1 MRQITFLTRI
11 LLVTIFSISTLG
23 SFARDVKTT
32 EAYENAEWDCM
43 IFRLDHSINYQIVG
57 QKTYSDGSVM
67 LLLTEPAEHVTLRK
81 LNQVFSKYD
90 VSYHVDTHSTRMGYD
105 GWLRD
110 AIICLDKFEGETQ
123 KAITSDLFNLLYGTD
138 YKACYLDLN
147 KSFRHPYFHKN
158 LNIHVSS
165 EELKNWFISKEE
177 ELTDIERGT
186 ITTLPKLLKSEGD
199 EQRLL
204 MSSKSGFVVWLIDKE
219 NLQESVFNIKARK
232 FSLDSDLVL
241 GAIAYGNKVA
251 IIGRERIA
259 PLYILPPMR
268 TETLK
273 ILVSTDKK
281 ELSQSYERNNIFAGK
296 LRSNWDY
303 APILLSEELWHTEY
317 GSMLNVTDQML
328 KSWSENGDIRYDGFK
343 YSRPIDWAFEV
354 GAHRD
359 LEAST
364 LTYNWNTA
372 GAGYVIEATD
382 NDEYSYYAVNRT
394 GSLPVSYIPGS
405 TNNVTETDSI
415 YLAEELAYDFFSNLS
430 SPELVKVVQYVSMY
444 QIFSNFDIHLPLPN
458 TKYDQVVSAEANELR
473 LYTILDSLANFK
485 LENIDS
491 ETILEYDPAITQY
504 KKIVYRFNAYKDR
517 VNRQSYPE
525 EDKQEYYSFFDYKR
539 NRIINEVDSLS
550 KYLSK
555 YKDSYIFKESKLSA
569 AFEVLKEG
577 FKDIYS
583 PEFLKRV
590 NAKGTPFLKRVS
602 HYMLNPREMD
612 LMYIVNHPDSIT
624 DELYS
629 QWVAYNLTD
638 QNSTI
643 LEYANILGLASLED
657 CKDEYVK
664 ENTSKSNFWIKCPT
678 IVQSINSTDSINAV
692 GGHNL
697 DSKITPVRIDET
709 LKAGQCRVDVV
720 EGKKV
725 IFISSTDRVRITP
738 DFLRQVERTGYS
750 GVHTFEKPAPTMR
763 AKEDVASLVE
773 PTRTDRCF
781 NEVDHMTI
789 SISEESGNLYT
800 TLHGERIEG
809 TDDVIR
815 IVQEYANNKS
825 DKNPKHITFEIESE
839 DMVHAIID
847 RTNTMLTRG
856 DVTKI
861 QNSSHLI
868 DKTKLK
874 KQKDGYTY
882 VLVPIEN
889 STIQAKSSTHG
900 FKVPTSK
907 VNAFVEA
914 LKEYFL
920 ESPSKIFNRLHLL
933 RKLKKSNIGQD
944 EIQEFLDYNNVA
956 LIFDGNINRIYY
968 VEYI

>member
-1 MRQITFLTRI
+1 MRQITVLTRI
-11 LLVTIFSISTLG
+11 LLITIFSISTLG

-67 LLLTEPAEHVTLRK
+67 LLLTEPAEHVTLKK
-81 LNQVFSKYD
+81 LNQVFAKYD
-90 VSYHVDTHSTRMGYD
+90 VSYHVDTLSTRMGYD

-165 EELKNWFISKEE
+165 EELKDWFISKEE

-204 MSSKSGFVVWLIDKE
+204 MSSKSGFVVWLIDKN
-219 NLQESVFNIKARK
+219 NLKESEFNIKARK

-259 PLYILPPMR
+259 PLHVLPPMR

-273 ILVSTDKK
+273 ILISTEKK

-296 LRSNWDY
+296 LQSKWDY
-303 APILLSEELWHTEY
+303 APILLSDELWHTEY

-343 YSRPIDWAFEV
+343 YSHPIDWAFEV

-405 TNNVTETDSI
+405 TKNVTETDSI

-444 QIFSNFDIHLPLPN
+444 QIFSNFDIHLPLHN
-458 TKYDQVVSAEANELR
+458 TKYDQVVSTDANEKR
-473 LYTILDSLANFK
+473 LYTILDSLTNFK
-485 LENIDS
+485 LEDTDF
-491 ETILEYDPAITQY
+491 ETISERDSAVTQY
-504 KKIVYRFNAYKDR
+504 EKIVYHYGFSKKLVHILSDT
-517 VNRQSYPE
+517 E
-525 EDKQEYYSFFDYKR
+525 EEKQIYTLYYDSERD
-539 NRIINEVDSLS
+539 RIISEIDSLS
-550 KYLSK
+550 HYLSE
-555 YKDSYIFKESKLSA
+555 YKDAYIFKESKLLA
-569 AFEVLKEG
+569 ALEVLEEG
-577 FKDIYS
+577 FKDIDS
-583 PEFLKRV
+583 PEFIKRL

-612 LMYIVNHPDSIT
+612 LMYIISHPDSIS
-624 DELYS
+624 DEHYS
-629 QWVAYNLTD
+629 QWIAYNLTD
-638 QNSTI
+638 KNSTI
-643 LEYANILGLASLED
+643 LEYAKIQDLARLED

-664 ENTSKSNFWIKCPT
+664 ENVGKSHFWIKCPT

-709 LKAGQCRVDVV
+709 LKAGQCRVDVI

-725 IFISSTDRVRITP
+725 IYVSSADRVRITP

-750 GVHTFEKPAPTMR
+750 GVHAFEKPAPTMR

-815 IVQEYANNKS
+815 IVQEYANNKA

-907 VNAFVEA
+907 ANAFVEA

-944 EIQEFLDYNNVA
+944 EIQEFLEYNNVA
-956 LIFDGNINRIYY
+956 LIFDGNINRIYD

>member
-1 MRQITFLTRI
+1 MKPHFTLIRM
-11 LLVTIFSISTLG
+11 LLVAIFALSTLV
-23 SFARDVKTT
+23 SHAKDVKTT
-32 EAYENAEWDCM
+32 EAYENAESDCLL
-43 IFRLDHSINYQIVG
+43 FRLDHSINYQIVG

-81 LNQVFSKYD
+81 LDQVFSKYD
-90 VSYHVDTHSTRMGYD
+90 VSYHVDTLSTRMGYD

-110 AIICLDKFEGETQ
+110 AIICLDKFEGET
-123 KAITSDLFNLLYGTD
+123 KTAITSDLFNLLYGTD

-165 EELKNWFISKEE
+165 EELKDWFISKEE
-177 ELTDIERGT
+177 QLTDIEKGT
-186 ITTLPKLLKSEGD
+186 ITSLPQLLKSRD
-199 EQRLL
+199 NEQHLL
-204 MSSKSGFVVWLIDKE
+204 MSSKSGFVVWIIDKN

-259 PLYILPPMR
+259 PLYVLPPMR
-268 TETLK
+268 TETLR
-273 ILVSTDKK
+273 ILISTEKK

-296 LRSNWDY
+296 LRSKWDY
-303 APILLSEELWHTEY
+303 APILLSDELWHTEY

-343 YSRPIDWAFEV
+343 YSQPVDWAFEV
-354 GAHRD
+354 GAYRD
-359 LEAST
+359 LSAST

-372 GAGYVIEATD
+372 GAGYVIEPTEK
-382 NDEYSYYAVNRT
+382 DEYSYYAVNRT

-405 TNNVTETDSI
+405 TKNVTETDSI

-444 QIFSNFDIHLPLPN
+444 QIFSNFGIHIPKS
-458 TKYDQVVSAEANELR
+458 TIIYDQVVTTETNGLR
-473 LYTILDSLANFK
+473 LYTILDSLTNFK
-485 LENIDS
+485 LEDIDY
-491 ETILEYDPAITQY
+491 ETISERDSAVTQY
-504 KKIVYRFNAYKDR
+504 EKIIYRYGLSKKLGHILSDT
-517 VNRQSYPE
+517 E
-525 EDKQEYYSFFDYKR
+525 EEKQIYTLYYDSKR
-539 NRIINEVDSLS
+539 DRIISEVDSLS
-550 KYLSK
+550 QYLSK
-555 YKDSYIFKESKLSA
+555 YKDAYVFKGSKLEA
-569 AFEVLKEG
+569 ALEVYEEG
-577 FKDIYS
+577 YRDIDS

-602 HYMLNPREMD
+602 HYMLNPRQMD
-612 LMYIVNHPDSIT
+612 LAYIINHPDSIT

-629 QWVAYNLTD
+629 QWIAYNLTD
-638 QNSTI
+638 KKSTI
-643 LEYANILGLASLED
+643 LEYANILDLARLED
-657 CKDEYVK
+657 CKDEYVE
-664 ENTSKSNFWIKCPT
+664 ENAEKSNFWIKCPT
-678 IVQSINSTDSINAV
+678 IVQSINSTDSINSV

-720 EGKKV
+720 EGEKI
-725 IFISSTDRVRITP
+725 IFISSADRVRITP

-750 GVHTFEKPAPTMR
+750 GVHTFEKTAPTMR
-763 AKEDVASLVE
+763 PKEEIASLVE

-789 SISEESGNLYT
+789 SISEETGDLYT

-815 IVQEYANNKS
+815 VVQEYAGNKS

-868 DKTKLK
+868 DKAKLK

-889 STIQAKSSTHG
+889 STIQAKTSIHG

-907 VNAFVEA
+907 ASTFLEV

-956 LIFDGNINRIYY
+956 IIFDGKVNRIYD

>member
-1 MRQITFLTRI
+1 MKHHFLFIRM
-11 LLVTIFSISTLG
+11 LLVAIFTLSSIATH
-23 SFARDVKTT
+23 AKDVKTT
-32 EAYENAEWDCM
+32 EAYKNAEWDCL
-43 IFRLDHSINYQIVG
+43 IFRLAHSINYQIVG

-90 VSYHVDTHSTRMGYD
+90 VSYLVDTLSTRMGYD

-110 AIICLDKFEGETQ
+110 AFVCLDEFEGETK

-165 EELKNWFISKEE
+165 EELKDWFISKEE
-177 ELTDIERGT
+177 QLTDIERGS
-186 ITTLPKLLKSEGD
+186 ITTLPKLLKSED
-199 EQRLL
+199 EDQRLL
-204 MSSKSGFVVWLIDKE
+204 MSSKSGFVVWLIDKK
-219 NLQESVFNIKARK
+219 NVQESIFNIKARK
-232 FSLDSDLVL
+232 FALDADLIL

-259 PLYILPPMR
+259 PLYVLPPMR

-273 ILVSTDKK
+273 MLISTDKK

-303 APILLSEELWHTEY
+303 APILLSDELWHTEY

-328 KSWSENGDIRYDGFK
+328 KSWSENGDIRYDGFN
-343 YSRPIDWAFEV
+343 YSHPVDWAFEV
-354 GAHRD
+354 GAYRD
-359 LEAST
+359 LDAST

-372 GAGYVIEATD
+372 GAGYIIEATD

-405 TNNVTETDSI
+405 TKNITETDSI

-430 SPELVKVVQYVSMY
+430 SPELVKVVQYISMY
-444 QIFSNFDIHLPLPN
+444 QIFSNFGIHISQSMP
-458 TKYDQVVSAEANELR
+458 TFDQVVTTEANEQR
-473 LYTILDSLANFK
+473 LYIILDSLTNFK
-485 LENIDS
+485 LENIDY
-491 ETILEYDPAITQY
+491 ETISKRDSAVTQY
-504 KKIVYRFNAYKDR
+504 EKIVFQYGLIKELGQMLSDTEEEKRALTLYYDTERDR
-517 VNRQSYPE
+517 ILSE
-525 EDKQEYYSFFDYKR
+525 
-539 NRIINEVDSLS
+539 IDSLA
-550 KYLSK
+550 KYLSE
-555 YKDSYIFKESKLSA
+555 YKDAYIFKESKFA
-569 AFEVLKEG
+569 AALEVFEEG
-577 FKDIYS
+577 FEDIDN

-602 HYMLNPREMD
+602 HYMLNPRQMD
-612 LMYIVNHPDSIT
+612 LFYIINNPDSIT
-624 DELYS
+624 DEQFS
-629 QWVAYNLTD
+629 QWIAYNLTD
-638 QNSTI
+638 KKSTL
-643 LEYANILGLASLED
+643 LEYAEIINLGGLEE

-664 ENTSKSNFWIKCPT
+664 ENAGKSNFWIKCPT
-678 IVQSINSTDSINAV
+678 IVQSINSRDSLITI

-709 LKAGQCRVDVV
+709 LKAGKCRVDVV

-725 IFISSTDRVRITP
+725 IYVSSADRVRITP

-750 GVHTFEKPAPTMR
+750 GVHTFEKPAPIIR
-763 AKEDVASLVE
+763 AKEDAVSLIE

-789 SISEESGNLYT
+789 SISEETGDLYT
-800 TLHGERIEG
+800 TLHGEKIEG

-815 IVQEYANNKS
+815 IVQEYANNKA

-868 DKTKLK
+868 DKAKLK

-889 STIQAKSSTHG
+889 STIQAKTSIHG

-907 VNAFVEA
+907 VNVFLKA

-920 ESPSKIFNRLHLL
+920 ESPSKIYNRLHLL

-956 LIFDGNINRIYY
+956 MILDGKINRLYD